1 MRLPIAPGALAGV
14 SRLLSDE
21 RVNILAMALDSAG
34 QLRLVLDNHVHGAG
48 VLREH
53 HHQVT
58 ERDVIVTT
66 IANAPGALAPTL
78 RLVADASV
86 NVEYAYGGA
95 AEGSAMASVVLGVDD
110 AQRASAAA
118 GTGASRE
125 VCIVLV
131 FGPYEA
137 YVEPMD
143 VVVVDVDRDGR
154 VRLETDE
161 WIAPTLQEKRAILYA
176 AQQSAALTEPWTR

>member
-1 MRLPIAPGALAGV
+1 M
-14 SRLLSDE
+14 
-21 RVNILAMALDSAG
+21 
-34 QLRLVLDNHVHGAG
+34 DNHVHAAG

-53 HHQVT
+53 HHKVT

-86 NVEYAYGGA
+86 NVEYAYAGA

-118 GTGASRE
+118 G
-125 VCIVLV
+125 I
-131 FGPYEA
+131 
-137 YVEPMD
+137 
-143 VVVVDVDRDGR
+143 
-154 VRLETDE
+154 
-161 WIAPTLQEKRAILYA
+161 
-176 AQQSAALTEPWTR
+176 